1 MLQKL
6 SCMLHGISNIKLN
19 IDAGDRENGDASI
32 EESRRHP
39 FPFFPGCPA
48 DVVCGGVD
56 LSGDEL
62 GDIIGFHQEGVMV
75 FLLLRQQEGLVC
87 FPFLVYIGNEGAGST
102 VRCSSAAEHHPA
114 AVAAP

>member
-1 MLQKL
+1 MPLLKRV
-6 SCMLHGISNIKLN
+6 
-19 IDAGDRENGDASI
+19 GDIRSLL
-32 EESRRHP
+32 
-39 FPFFPGCPA
+39 FPGCPA

-87 FPFLVYIGNEGAGST
+87 FPFFVYIGKGRVYSPS
-102 VRCSSAAEHHPA
+102 VRRLLNTTQWLLLLHEW
-114 AVAAP
+114 

>member
-1 MLQKL
+1 MEMPLLKRVDDIRSL
-6 SCMLHGISNIKLN
+6 L
-19 IDAGDRENGDASI
+19 
-32 EESRRHP
+32 
-39 FPFFPGCPA
+39 FPGCPA

-87 FPFLVYIGNEGAGST
+87 FPFLVYIGNEGAGVQS
-102 VRCSSAAEHHPA
+102 VCPSAAEHHPA

>member
-1 MLQKL
+1 MPLLKRV
-6 SCMLHGISNIKLN
+6 
-19 IDAGDRENGDASI
+19 GDIRSLL
-32 EESRRHP
+32 
-39 FPFFPGCPA
+39 FPGCPA

-87 FPFLVYIGNEGAGST
+87 FPFFVYIGNEGAGIRPS
-102 VRCSSAAEHHPA
+102 VRRLLNTTQWLLLLHEW
-114 AVAAP
+114 

>member
-1 MLQKL
+1 MEMPLLKRV
-6 SCMLHGISNIKLN
+6 
-19 IDAGDRENGDASI
+19 GDIRSLL
-32 EESRRHP
+32 
-39 FPFFPGCPA
+39 FPGCPA

-87 FPFLVYIGNEGAGST
+87 FPFFVYIGNEGAGT
-102 VRCSSAAEHHPA
+102 VRLC
-114 AVAAP
+114 VGC

>member
-1 MLQKL
+1 MPLLKRV
-6 SCMLHGISNIKLN
+6 
-19 IDAGDRENGDASI
+19 GDIRSLL
-32 EESRRHP
+32 
-39 FPFFPGCPA
+39 FPGCPA

-87 FPFLVYIGNEGAGST
+87 FPFFVYIGNEGAGIQS
-102 VRCSSAAEHHPA
+102 VCASAAEHHP
-114 AVAAP
+114 VLLLLHEW

>member
-1 MLQKL
+1 MPLLKRV
-6 SCMLHGISNIKLN
+6 
-19 IDAGDRENGDASI
+19 GDIRSLL
-32 EESRRHP
+32 
-39 FPFFPGCPA
+39 FPGCPA

-87 FPFLVYIGNEGAGST
+87 FPFFVYIGNEGAVYSPS
-102 VRCSSAAEHHPA
+102 VRRLLNTTQWLLLLHEW
-114 AVAAP
+114 

>member
-1 MLQKL
+1 MPLLKRV
-6 SCMLHGISNIKLN
+6 
-19 IDAGDRENGDASI
+19 GDIRSLL
-32 EESRRHP
+32 
-39 FPFFPGCPA
+39 FPGCPA

-87 FPFLVYIGNEGAGST
+87 FPFFVYIGNEGAGRSEERR
-102 VRCSSAAEHHPA
+102 VGKECRSRWSPYH
-114 AVAAP
+114 

>member
-1 MLQKL
+1 MPLLKRV
-6 SCMLHGISNIKLN
+6 
-19 IDAGDRENGDASI
+19 GDIRSLL
-32 EESRRHP
+32 
-39 FPFFPGCPA
+39 FPGCPA

-87 FPFLVYIGNEGAGST
+87 FPFFVYIGNEGAGIYSPS
-102 VRCSSAAEHHPA
+102 VRRLLNTTQWLLLLHEW
-114 AVAAP
+114 